1 MSRRGKAI
9 VFFVLFISC
18 MGIFLGT
25 KVGIADFF
33 QVEAASGQGVVTVHS
48 LNVRKGPGAEYD
60 PVTQDGKNVYLFKDD
75 EVKILDEQNNFYKV
89 MFTYNK
95 KTVTGY
101 CNKAFIKLI
110 TIPTPK
116 ATVKPTT
123 KPTLKPTSPTS
134 SVKLD
139 EDKVPNATVK
149 TSTKTVSGLKYT
161 GKVAA
166 SALRVRTKA
175 STSADE
181 LVYKNKKI
189 RLYKGDKV
197 TITQQK
203 IVKGVV
209 WYYVKFT
216 YQKKTL
222 KGYVLSDYIKLTFA
236 ETVKGK
242 IYSDVKVYVRNTA
255 GVSNDY
261 LMQNDKKVFI
271 KNGKSVQVLK
281 EANANSKKWLRIS
294 FTYSGKKLKGYVLA
308 NLVAF
313 QAESAATVTPSPS
326 PTIKPTA
333 TPKVTIKPTSTIKPT
348 PKVTVTV
355 KPTATIS
362 PTTAPIVMGEV
373 NNGPLNVRLGA
384 GKEYDRLIYKGEY
397 VSLPIGHTVQIM
409 EEIVG
414 KSENWYSVK
423 FSYNDVQMKGYVM
436 AQYVTRIEESP
447 SSDVNIG

>member
-1 MSRRGKAI
+1 MSRRGKATI
-9 VFFVLFISC
+9 FFALFMSC
-18 MGIFLGT
+18 IGIFLWT

-33 QVEAASGQGVVTVHS
+33 HVEAASEQGVVTVHS
-48 LNVRKGPGAEYD
+48 LNVRKGPGTEYD
-60 PVTQDGKNVYLFKDD
+60 SVTQDGMNVYLFQDD
-75 EVKILDEQNNFYKV
+75 VVKIMGEKNNFYKV
-89 MFTYNK
+89 KFTYNK

-101 CNKAFIKLI
+101 SNKAYIKLI
-110 TIPTPK
+110 TTPK
-116 ATVKPTT
+116 ATVKPTV
-123 KPTLKPTSPTS
+123 KPTIKPTSSAPAII
-134 SVKLD
+134 LD
-139 EDKVPNATVK
+139 DNNIPNAAANT
-149 TSTKTVSGLKYT
+149 TTKTVSGLKYT
-161 GKVAA
+161 GKVSA

-181 LVYKNKKI
+181 LVYKNKKV

-209 WYYVKFT
+209 WYYVKFI
-216 YQKKTL
+216 YQRKTL
-222 KGYVLSDYIKLTFA
+222 KGYVLSDYIKLSFE
-236 ETVKGK
+236 ETVNGK
-242 IYSDVKVYVRNTA
+242 IFSSVKVYVRNTA

-261 LMQNDKKVFI
+261 LMQDDKKVFL
-271 KNGKSVQVLK
+271 KNGKAVKVLK

-294 FTYSGKKLKGYVLA
+294 FTYNGERMKGYVLA

-313 QAESAATVTPSPS
+313 QAEPEEVATPSPS

-333 TPKVTIKPTSTIKPT
+333 KPKATTKPTNTPKASPKVTE
-348 PKVTVTV
+348 TV
-355 KPTATIS
+355 KPTATVS

-384 GKEYDRLIYKGEY
+384 GTEYDRLIYKGEY

-409 EEIVG
+409 EAIAG

-436 AQYVTRIEESP
+436 AQYVTRIEDSP
-447 SSDVNIG
+447 SSNVNIG